1 MAASTTGSGTPRAR
15 SLCRVHWRLGQAL
28 LPEHFERQ
36 ELSLSR
42 ELELRFAQLAPAAWG
57 IAQIAWDED
66 ALASGIVRLTRLVA
80 VLPRGRIVDL
90 PGNARGAPL
99 DLAVAES
106 HSVGLYLHLLD
117 EPAYEKDDEQASDLE
132 AVELVVQRVELSTAP
147 GHAGAVDSIQIA
159 ELAQSPD
166 GAWALRPDHVP
177 PLLSLAAWPAFFARV
192 VGRMRKLLAGWEDI
206 LLGDL
211 EGQALSVAKGLRAH
225 ECLRRGHLH
234 GWFLTQIDPE
244 APERTRGPSH
254 PDSVVAAHP
263 FELFRRLIEIYLD
276 VHAYQSAAA
285 DEPALARQVYDH
297 RDIAGCFEPLLA
309 ELENR
314 TRLPH
319 GRAPYAPF
327 TRNGRI
333 ASCALPAE
341 IEDTRLYWLV
351 RRAEGAE
358 ADAEPARGVKL
369 AASGRL
375 EAVHRHALRGIAV
388 KPLASVPFRHDFDP
402 DVAFYEIV
410 TEGEEWDFARREG
423 KLGYVAEGPIAVCET
438 FLFWRAT

>member
-1 MAASTTGSGTPRAR
+1 MANASGTMRAR

-36 ELSLSR
+36 ELGLVR

-57 IAQIAWDED
+57 VAQIEWDDD
-66 ALASGIVRLTRLVA
+66 ALAGGIVRLTRLVA

-90 PGNARGAPL
+90 PGNARGTPL
-99 DLAVAES
+99 DLAIAEG
-106 HSVGLYLHLLD
+106 HVVGLYAHLLA
-117 EPAYEKDDEQASDLE
+117 EPVYEKDDERARDLE
-132 AVELVVQRVELSTAP
+132 AVELVVERVELSTAP
-147 GHAGAVDSIQIA
+147 GHPGAVDSLQ
-159 ELAQSPD
+159 LADLEQAPD
-166 GAWALRPDHVP
+166 GVWTIRPGYVP
-177 PLLSLAAWPAFFARV
+177 PLLALAAWPTFFARV

-211 EGQALSVAKGLRAH
+211 ETQVLSVAKSLRAH

-234 GWFLTQIDPE
+234 GWFLTQIDAD
-244 APERTRGPSH
+244 APERTAGPSH
-254 PDSVVAAHP
+254 ADSVVAAHP
-263 FELFRRLIEIYLD
+263 FELFRRLVELYLD

-309 ELENR
+309 ELESR

-333 ASCALPAE
+333 ASCALPE
-341 IEDTRLYWLV
+341 VIESIRLYWLV
-351 RRAEGAE
+351 RRADGVD
-358 ADAEPARGVKL
+358 ADAGRAVKL
-369 AASGRL
+369 AACGRL
-375 EAVHRHALRGIAV
+375 ETVHRHALRGVAV
-388 KPLASVPFRHDFDP
+388 RPLASVPFRHDFDP
-402 DVAFYEIV
+402 DVTFHEIV
-410 TEGEEWDFARREG
+410 AEGEEWDFALREG
-423 KLGYVAEGPIAVCET
+423 RLGYVAEGPIDTCET
-438 FLFWRAT
+438 YLFWRAV